1 MTDKHKDKDFMDE
14 EKREREMDDFFA
26 QFTNVHEEFDKIT
39 ENLNTGDK
47 GDSVIDEPSSN
58 KKENPPLSRETR
70 LYRSRKFQDG
80 DTMSTDEV
88 AGEQRKPSL
97 FARIPASLSSF
108 VAKWKNRFM
117 IDREGDQPQMTKSKN
132 GKRRSKRYK
141 LNTKRLLKTL
151 AAVVVLLMAI
161 ALIFVSS
168 IAFSS
173 PSIDP
178 DNIYGL
184 LSESS
189 VLYDD
194 EGQPIESVFEAEG
207 KRTNMEYVD
216 MPENLINAFVS
227 LEDKTFWEHNGFNVI
242 RIFGAI
248 RDSFSTGQ
256 ISGTSTLTQQL
267 ARNVYLAET
276 KSERSMTRKIREAY
290 YTVQLERNLSKEQII
305 EAYLNTIFLGYNSYG
320 VQSASKAYFGKDVG
334 ELDLFE
340 CAALAAIPQKP
351 DRHALIKTL
360 DSDSVTEDTEGIL
373 YKGSQYTYVV
383 SDVSKE
389 RRDLCLRLMREQEVI
404 SQDDYDLAMEET
416 LAGHLNPG
424 LDEKDELSSYF
435 TDYVIGQV
443 IEDLQ
448 QEFNVEYSDARQMLY
463 TNGLSVYT
471 TMDSDMQLII
481 ETEFS
486 NSANFPRVA
495 NLRKDGNG
503 NILGNNGQILLYD
516 YTTYFDENLFFVLSP
531 EEYLLNGDGSVTIFK
546 GKRLNIFN
554 TTVKGETDYSLEFK
568 PLYLTEDSVFYSM
581 GGGYVNIPPS
591 YKTRDKEENL
601 VISQQFFTDY
611 PEFFSFDNRGMS
623 FGPNAYTLSQK
634 VIQPQSGMVITEY
647 KTGQIKAMVGGRN
660 TKGRMLFNRAT
671 SPHQP
676 GSAIKPMAVYSP
688 ALQQAFEAQ
697 AAGTTQVFTT
707 FDNYGNEIPNYYG
720 DYWTAASVIDDAPL
734 KTGDKIWPKN
744 WYNSYRG
751 LMSLRTAVEQSVN
764 VAAVKVISQVGFDYS
779 ADILEKMGVTT
790 VERENLEINDL
801 NPAALGLGGMTHG
814 ISPLEMAGGYGT
826 IANYGKYVE
835 PVCYT
840 HVTNK
845 RGETILERLPKNVQ
859 VLDEG
864 VAWIMSDILRSVVTN
879 GLGSSASIPSQPV
892 AGKTGTTTDNYDAWF
907 VGYTPTYAAS
917 LWIGNDA
924 SIELSQGSV
933 SAARLWSKIMK
944 QCLQDTTRESFGPA
958 PSNVVSASV
967 DAYSGG
973 LPNYGPTRS
982 EYFVKGTVPTRVINA
997 YSRVAVCSETG
1008 YLATPWCPS
1017 VTYKSGTNRGYSVED
1032 ANAGSTEVPRYYCP
1046 YHNHDLATYPVDPSG
1061 NTRYEFEEI
1070 ITENPE
1076 EPEIP
1081 ADTLTPPAI
1090 DPENPDGEENPG
1102 TTGPGTNPPDQPTTP
1117 PGQDMP
1123 PEDEEV
1129 PGWLL

>member
-1 MTDKHKDKDFMDE
+1 LTDKGKGKGKGPDLMDKNE
-14 EKREREMDDFFA
+14 REKEMDDFFA
-26 QFTNVHEEFDKIT
+26 QFVNVHDEFDKIS
-39 ENLNTGDK
+39 ENLSNSERGGPAENAPT
-47 GDSVIDEPSSN
+47 SS
-58 KKENPPLSRETR
+58 EEGSTPLSRETR
-70 LYRSRKFQDG
+70 VFRSRRFQENDTQTREEPLESQETTLFPRGIGGSISSFKSKFKSRFFIDR
-80 DTMSTDEV
+80 
-88 AGEQRKPSL
+88 AGE
-97 FARIPASLSSF
+97 
-108 VAKWKNRFM
+108 N
-117 IDREGDQPQMTKSKN
+117 PQMKMKKN
-132 GKRRSKRYK
+132 GKSRTKRYR

-151 AAVVVLLMAI
+151 ALFIALIGAI
-161 ALIFVSS
+161 ALIFISS
-168 IAFSS
+168 IVFSS
-173 PSIDP
+173 PSIEP

-194 EGQPIESVFEAEG
+194 KGQPIESVFEAEG

-216 MPENLINAFVS
+216 MPTNLINAFVA
-227 LEDKTFWEHNGFNVI
+227 LEDKTFWNHNGFNVI

-248 RDSFSTGQ
+248 RDSFTSGQ
-256 ISGTSTLTQQL
+256 ISGTSTITQQL

-276 KSERSMTRKIREAY
+276 KSERSMNRKIREAY

-320 VQSASKAYFGKDVG
+320 VQAASRAYFGKDVG
-334 ELDLFE
+334 ELELFE
-340 CAALAAIPQKP
+340 CAALAAIPQMP

-360 DSDSVTEDTEGIL
+360 NSDSITEETEGIL

-383 SDVSKE
+383 SDVSKD
-389 RRDLCLRLMREQEVI
+389 RRELCLRLMLEQEKI
-404 SQDDYDLAMEET
+404 SREEYDLAVSET
-416 LAGHLNPG
+416 IAAHLNPG

-435 TDYVIGQV
+435 TDYVINQV
-443 IEDLQ
+443 ILDLRD
-448 QEFNVEYSDARQMLY
+448 EFKVEYSDARQMLY

-471 TMDSDMQLII
+471 TMNSDMQLII

-486 NSANFPRVA
+486 NSANFPKVA
-495 NLRKDGNG
+495 NLRKDGKG
-503 NILGNNGQILLYD
+503 NVIGNNGQILLHD
-516 YTTYFDENLFFVLSP
+516 YSTYFDENQFFVLSP
-531 EEYLLNGDGSVTIFK
+531 EEYQRNGDGSVTILK
-546 GKRLNIFN
+546 GKRLNIYN

-568 PLYLTEDSVFYSM
+568 PLYLTEDSVFYSIN
-581 GGGYVNIPPS
+581 GGYVNIPPS
-591 YKTRDKEENL
+591 YKTRDGEGNL
-601 VISQQFFTDY
+601 VISQEFFTDF

-623 FGPNAYTLSQK
+623 FGPASYSLNQR
-634 VIQPQSGMVITEY
+634 VIQPQSAMVITEY
-647 KTGQIKAMVGGRN
+647 KTGQIKAMVGGRI

-676 GSAIKPMAVYSP
+676 GSAIKPMSVYSA
-688 ALQQAFEAQ
+688 ALQQGYEAQ
-697 AAGTTQVFTT
+697 AAGTTQVFVTY
-707 FDNYGNEIPNYYG
+707 DNYGNEIPNYYG

-751 LMSLRTAVEQSVN
+751 LMSARTAVEQSVN
-764 VAAVKVISQVGFDYS
+764 VAAVKVVSQVGFDYS
-779 ADILEKMGVTT
+779 ADILEKMGVST
-790 VERENLEINDL
+790 VERENLQVNDL

-845 RGETILERLPKNVQ
+845 RGETILDRLPKTVQ

-892 AGKTGTTTDNYDAWF
+892 AGKTGTTTDNFDAWF
-907 VGYTPTYAAS
+907 VGYTPTYASS

-933 SAARLWSKIMK
+933 AAARLWSKIMK
-944 QCLQDTTRESFGPA
+944 QCLQDTPRETFGPA
-958 PSNVVSASV
+958 PGNVVSATV

-973 LPNYGPTRS
+973 LPTSGPTRS
-982 EYFVKGTVPTRVINA
+982 EYFVKGTVPTQTISV
-997 YSRVAVCSETG
+997 YSRVAVCTETG

-1017 VTYKSGTNRGYSVED
+1017 VTYKSGTDRGYSVED
-1032 ANAGSTEVPRYYCP
+1032 ANAASTEVPRYYCP
-1046 YHNHDLATYPVDPSG
+1046 YHNHDITAYPVDPSG
-1061 NTRYEFEEI
+1061 NTRYDFEAI
-1070 ITENPE
+1070 VTEDPE
-1076 EPEIP
+1076 VPETPPETI
-1081 ADTLTPPAI
+1081 TPPAI
-1090 DPENPDGEENPG
+1090 NDETPPAEGEPG
-1102 TTGPGTNPPDQPTTP
+1102 TTPPTSPGTTP
-1117 PGQDMP
+1117 PGQTKP
-1123 PEDEEV
+1123 GEDEEV